1 MFIHM
6 FYMSAEADKME
17 KILSLIERILS
28 VAIEKTAQAD
38 DVYTL

>member
-6 FYMSAEADKME
+6 FYISAEADKMK

-38 DVYTL
+38 DAYTL